1 MEIIRGKHSWK
12 SFMGNIRGNHF
23 TPEAIAKGSFT
34 NCNRLL
40 ILFYI
45 VETARNKEQLWSQN
59 WPERLLRPRLPLKWA
74 TIPRA
79 TIPRLR
85 ETCDSKANW
94 ANRSP
99 ELRHLSTKWL
109 KCDCTYF
116 VSQMFDLSDVLMAVI
131 LPSIIP
137 FLHSCFQISN
147 NLLLLSYTI
156 SQNCAFLTLGRQD
169 LLRKDR
175 FTTIFP
181 LAQGYNIQHGK
192 HWESAS
198 AGADF
203 A

>member
-23 TPEAIAKGSFT
+23 TPEAITKGSFT

-109 KCDCTYF
+109 KVWLYLLRF
-116 VSQMFDLSDVLMAVI
+116 SDVWSQWCTCAGHFAKHHSVPSLV
-131 LPSIIP
+131 LPN
-137 FLHSCFQISN
+137 Q
-147 NLLLLSYTI
+147 
-156 SQNCAFLTLGRQD
+156 Q
-169 LLRKDR
+169 
-175 FTTIFP
+175 
-181 LAQGYNIQHGK
+181 
-192 HWESAS
+192 
-198 AGADF
+198 
-203 A
+203 